1 MNDGGLI
8 PHGRCPTKTPLY
20 FFYTRTHKHSLS
32 PQYLAIMMESERD
45 DSSRFDQDQATS
57 AGNSSRQNM
66 NKRRDVDN
74 VDASPSSNPD
84 RAVAADQTGVCC
96 RHLGLFCFK
105 AKERTKI
112 TALEYKLKNRQKK
125 FGVDYLSLIERN
137 ASQQELKRCLRQA
150 MDEIEQLQ
158 DEIEEHLLSIEG
170 REGEIK
176 EADELTMEETGG
188 SGQSRRESGQP
199 SVETTEQGSPKK
211 KTSKKKDVERPTFTI
226 DSDEE
231 ENCEPEQPKKIV
243 KKKKKKKNQKSSST

>member
-1 MNDGGLI
+1 MDGAR
-8 PHGRCPTKTPLY
+8 PKHHRVSS
-20 FFYTRTHKHSLS
+20 THLHTHSLP
-32 PQYLAIMMESERD
+32 PQYLTIMMESERD
-45 DSSRFDQDQATS
+45 DSSRFDQDQATF
-57 AGNSSRQNM
+57 AGNSSPQNK

-74 VDASPSSNPD
+74 DDASPCNNPG
-84 RAVAADQTGVCC
+84 RAVPADQTGVCC
-96 RHLGLFCFK
+96 RHFGLFCFK

-125 FGVDYLSLIERN
+125 FGVDYLSLVERN

-176 EADELTMEETGG
+176 EADGLTMEETRG

-199 SVETTEQGSPKK
+199 SVETTAQGSPKK
-211 KTSKKKDVERPTFTI
+211 KTPKRMS
-226 DSDEE
+226 SG
-231 ENCEPEQPKKIV
+231 QPSPSTLTRKRIV
-243 KKKKKKKNQKSSST
+243 NQSSPRKL